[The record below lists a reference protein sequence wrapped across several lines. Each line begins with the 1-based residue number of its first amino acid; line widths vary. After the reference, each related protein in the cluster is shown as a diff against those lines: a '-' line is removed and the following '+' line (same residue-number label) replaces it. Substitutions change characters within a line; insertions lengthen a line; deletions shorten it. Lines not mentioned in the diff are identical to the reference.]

1 MSRSDLAVL
10 LHGVRAPDLGVQVLL
25 LGVRVLLLGVR
36 DLLLGV
42 RRERRE
48 RKSYC
53 SDQGCRSF
61 ARARGALAAKL
72 ELR

>member
-10 LHGVRAPDLGVQVLL
+10 LHGVRALDLVVQVLL
-25 LGVRVLLLGVR
+25 LGVRV
-36 DLLLGV
+36 LLLGV

-61 ARARGALAAKL
+61 VRAREALAAKL

>member
-25 LGVRVLLLGVR
+25 LGVRA
-36 DLLLGV
+36 LLLGV

>member
-36 DLLLGV
+36 
-42 RRERRE
+42 RERRV

-61 ARARGALAAKL
+61 ARARRALAAKL
-72 ELR
+72 EL

>member
-36 DLLLGV
+36 
-42 RRERRE
+42 REGRE

-61 ARARGALAAKL
+61 AKAQGAVAAKL

>member
-36 DLLLGV
+36 
-42 RRERRE
+42 RERRE

-61 ARARGALAAKL
+61 ARARGALAAKI